1 MTTEPKEN
9 ATPSPAPTPMPTIHE
24 ADLAAGPSGGV
35 WYGIE
40 IDFDTAVARRQAGMD
55 VIVRGENGDENR
67 RLAYRIEATVGP
79 PSRPQPP
86 ERRAGP
92 LALPHFHQQSRNP
105 KGHLFYETEH
115 RKARKRT

>member
-1 MTTEPKEN
+1 MTTESPSGSPTP
-9 ATPSPAPTPMPTIHE
+9 ATPIPTIHE
-24 ADLAAGPSGGV
+24 AELAFGPSGGV
-35 WYGIE
+35 WAGAE
-40 IDFDTAVARRQAGMD
+40 IDFDTAVARRRAGLD
-55 VIVRGENGDENR
+55 VVIAGEDTGANRG
-67 RLAYRIEATVGP
+67 LAYRIEAAVGP

-115 RKARKRT
+115 RKARKGP

>member
-1 MTTEPKEN
+1 MTTEAKEN
-9 ATPSPAPTPMPTIHE
+9 IDPTAASAPLPMVHE
-24 ADLAAGPSGGV
+24 ADLAPGPSGEV
-35 WYGIE
+35 WYGME
-40 IDFDTAVARRQAGMD
+40 IDFNTAVVRRQAGLD
-55 VIVRGENGDENR
+55 VVVRGEDGDTNR
-67 RLAYRIEATVGP
+67 RLAYRIEVVVGP

-115 RKARKRT
+115 RKARKRP